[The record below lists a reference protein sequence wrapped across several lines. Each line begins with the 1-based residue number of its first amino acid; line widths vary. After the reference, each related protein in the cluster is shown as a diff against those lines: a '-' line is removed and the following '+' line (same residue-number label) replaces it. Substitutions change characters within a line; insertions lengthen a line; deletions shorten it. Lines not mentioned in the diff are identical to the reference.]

1 MSENIIITHND
12 DHSNLVEDEFVVSLK
27 SADFTLQINSTS
39 NRMIAAQNIW
49 FPLIHARYLGELGF
63 RDTDLLVVV
72 VTPASSAEL

>member
-39 NRMIAAQNIW
+39 NRMIAAQNI
-49 FPLIHARYLGELGF
+49 
-63 RDTDLLVVV
+63 
-72 VTPASSAEL
+72 